1 MRGEGMDV
9 TFKQIAGLL
18 ARRIV
23 FRPRQGDRL
32 ERGQRVGM
40 IKFGSR
46 TDVIFPSEAELR
58 VKTGQRVKGGES
70 VLAAMPVSSATA
82 GPVRGPSQGGL

>member
-1 MRGEGMDV
+1 
-9 TFKQIAGLL
+9 
-18 ARRIV
+18 
-23 FRPRQGDRL
+23 
-32 ERGQRVGM
+32 M

-46 TDVIFPSEAELR
+46 TDVIFPAEAELR